1 MHTNTCGIEAV
12 SKLADGLVVDIAV
25 LGNGRG
31 VNLEHFHAPLLVWQA
46 DFHLAVQPTWRS
58 TGGEQALLAFLVYF
72 SLPLP
77 LPLIYVIGANIHEP

>member
-12 SKLADGLVVDIAV
+12 SELADGLVVDIAV

-46 DFHLAVQPTWRS
+46 DFHLAVQPTWRA
-58 TGGEQALLAFLVYF
+58 TGGEQALLAFLVYL
-72 SLPLP
+72 SLSHSLS
-77 LPLIYVIGANIHEP
+77 L